1 MPTGISFMVILM
13 DVTLAEMRGL
23 VRNPDVTFVDVL
35 SRQAYAAG
43 HIPGALN
50 IPLAELADRAAAE
63 LPDPSRR
70 IVVYCGGP
78 T

>member
-1 MPTGISFMVILM
+1 M

-23 VRNPDVTFVDVL
+23 VRRADVTILDVL
-35 SRQAYAAG
+35 SRQAYAAA
-43 HIPGALN
+43 HIQGALN
-50 IPLAELADRAAAE
+50 IPLAELAARALAE
-63 LPDPSRR
+63 LPDLTRR

>member
-1 MPTGISFMVILM
+1 V
-13 DVTLAEMRGL
+13 
-23 VRNPDVTFVDVL
+23 
-35 SRQAYAAG
+35 
-43 HIPGALN
+43 
-50 IPLAELADRAAAE
+50 ELAGRAAAE

>member
-1 MPTGISFMVILM
+1 MH
-13 DVTLAEMRGL
+13 VTLEEMRAL
-23 VRNPDVTFVDVL
+23 VRDPNVTILDVL
-35 SRQAYAAG
+35 PPESYA
-43 HIPGALN
+43 GAHLPRAIN
-50 IPLAELADRAAAE
+50 IPLAELRPRAPSA

>member
-1 MPTGISFMVILM
+1 M

-23 VRNPDVTFVDVL
+23 VGNRDATILDVL
-35 SRQAYAAG
+35 SRPAYAAA
-43 HIPGALN
+43 HIPGARN
-50 IPLAELADRAAAE
+50 IPLAELAGRALAE

-70 IVVYCGGP
+70 IVVYCGSP